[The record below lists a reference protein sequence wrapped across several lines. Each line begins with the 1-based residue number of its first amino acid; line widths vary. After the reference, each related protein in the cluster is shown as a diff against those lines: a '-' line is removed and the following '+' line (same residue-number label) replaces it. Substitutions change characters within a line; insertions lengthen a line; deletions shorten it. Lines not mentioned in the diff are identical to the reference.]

1 MWIIG
6 TEKSDQFGLEQ
17 TSSKR
22 QESFQTYSEEPM
34 IFPAS
39 LSIWA
44 ELRTTSMDIQSVSA
58 ESIWCDGRQM
68 RWKNYGGMEGSQ
80 HLGSGKKLGEK
91 TEAV

>member
-1 MWIIG
+1 
-6 TEKSDQFGLEQ
+6 
-17 TSSKR
+17 
-22 QESFQTYSEEPM
+22 M

-44 ELRTTSMDIQSVSA
+44 ELRTTSMDVQSVSA

-68 RWKNYGGMEGSQ
+68 GRKSYGGKEGSQ
-80 HLGSGKKLGEK
+80 HLRGGKTLEEK